1 MKESAEIPP
10 HQKGETMTIEIHD
23 MPKLKSPF
31 ARKTNEKGEFVITN
45 EIAKGYEWV
54 FEGNDVICTEKLNGT
69 NVSILIEDG
78 QIKQIW
84 NRSESVPFFNKEK
97 QYISLGLL
105 ESFRRGYMEFL
116 SDGQHFGEL
125 IGEKL
130 QGNPYKIDGHL
141 WVPFE
146 TYAQNHLAYKSWN
159 SGKYQKDFQ
168 TISNWFENDLFS
180 LFMARTQSSKGNMC
194 KVFPEGVVFVKPSTG
209 QMAKLRSR
217 HLPLVF
223 WGKT

>member
-1 MKESAEIPP
+1 MK
-10 HQKGETMTIEIHD
+10 IHD
-23 MPKLKSPF
+23 MPKLESPF
-31 ARKTNEKGEFVITN
+31 VRVLDENGNYLVTPEIT
-45 EIAKGYEWV
+45 KGYEWV
-54 FEGNDVICTEKLNGT
+54 FNDSEVLCTEKLDGT
-69 NVSILIEDG
+69 NVSVVIENG
-78 QIKQIW
+78 HIESIW
-84 NRSESVPFFNKEK
+84 NRTERLPFFNKGK
-97 QYISLGLL
+97 SHIIKGIM
-105 ESFRRGYMEFL
+105 ESYERGYLEL
-116 SDGQHFGEL
+116 PDGQHFGEL

-159 SGKYQKDFQ
+159 GGKYQKDFQ

-209 QMAKLRSR
+209 QMAKLRRDMFHWFSGVR
-217 HLPLVF
+217 HKDIPES
-223 WGKT
+223 GAIE